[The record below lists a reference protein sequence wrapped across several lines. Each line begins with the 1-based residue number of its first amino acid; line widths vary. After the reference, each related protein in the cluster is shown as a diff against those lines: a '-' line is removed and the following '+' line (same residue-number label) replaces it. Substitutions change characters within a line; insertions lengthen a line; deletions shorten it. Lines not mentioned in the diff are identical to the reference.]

1 MDGRSEDESVSNSS
15 GESSNSDDESGSG
28 SGSGSGSS
36 SSSSSSSSSQ
46 SGSSDSGSG
55 SDSGSQSDSDSEKS
69 KKAEPAKIDGAE
81 FWKSNPSI
89 LAVQRSAMLRK
100 QQLQQQQQQQQQQQH
115 QQQQQSSSNSS
126 DEDSSSS
133 DDSDDDS
140 SREKSKGS
148 GSGSDS
154 DSGSGSD
161 SGSNSGSDSSGE
173 EQEENSDASASDYEP
188 SHKVKSRKPPTK
200 ANARNGKKS
209 KAQRKKPPTGSSS
222 DEDDFDKK
230 ALAGP
235 RRQATVNV
243 SYKEDDELKTDSD
256 DLVEVTGE
264 DVPQPE
270 EDEFETLER
279 VMDTR
284 VGRKG
289 ATGATTTVYAVEADG
304 DPNGT
309 FNPHKEAGDVQYL
322 IKWKGWSHI
331 HNTWETEDTLKLQ
344 NVKGMKKL
352 DNFKKKKSE
361 ERKWLKAASPEDVEY
376 FNCQQELMDDLHSQ
390 YQLVERIIGHSNQK
404 SAAGYPDYLCKW
416 QGLPYSECSWEDG
429 ALIGRKFQKC
439 IDDYMCRNHS
449 KTIPYRDCKVLKQ
462 RPRFMPMKKQPSYI
476 TEGLELRDYQLDG
489 LNWMAHSW
497 CKGNSCILADEMG
510 LGKTIQTI
518 SFLNYMFHE
527 HQLYGPFLLVVPL
540 STLTSWQREI
550 QLWAPQMNVVV
561 YLGDINSRNMIRTHE
576 WMHVQ
581 NKRLKLNILLTT
593 YEILLKDKSF
603 LGNVSWAFIGVD
615 EAHRLKNDD
624 SLLYK
629 TMIEFRSNHRLL
641 ITGTPLQNSLKELW
655 SLLHFIMPEKFHSWE
670 LFEDEHGM
678 GRDSGYASLHKELEP
693 FLLRRVKKDVEKS
706 LPAKVEQI
714 LRVEMSAIQK
724 QYYKW
729 ILTRNYKALS
739 KGTKGS
745 TSGFLNIMMELKKCC
760 NHCYLIKPPE
770 DNEFYNRQEALQHLI
785 RSSGKLVLLDKLLV
799 RLKERGHR
807 VLIFSQMVR
816 MLDILAEYLKSR
828 QFLFQRLDGSIKG
841 EMRRQALDHFNAE
854 GSEDFCFLLST
865 RAGGLGINLASAD
878 TVVIFDSDWNPQNDL
893 QAQARAHRIGQKRQ
907 VNIYRLVTKG
917 SVEEEIIER
926 AKKKMVLDHL
936 VIQRMDTTGK
946 TVLHTGAAPSS
957 STPFNKEELSAILK
971 FGAEELFKEPEGEE
985 QEPQDMD
992 IEEILK
998 RAETRENDPGQS
1010 SIGEEL
1016 LSQFKVAN
1024 FSMMEEEE
1032 MDMDPERGHRNWDDI
1047 IPEEQRRRL
1056 EEEERQKEL
1065 EEIYLLPR
1073 MRNCAK
1079 QISFNGNEG
1088 RRSRNRRYSG
1098 SDSDSVSDRKRP
1110 KKRGRPRTIPREN
1123 IKGFTDAEI
1132 RRFIKS
1138 YKKFGGPLER
1148 LDAIARDAELVDKS
1162 EHDLRR
1168 LAETVHNGCVRTLR
1182 ENPCGPEKT
1191 SGGRRGKVK
1200 GPTFRISGVQV
1211 NAKLVISHEEELAP
1225 LHKAIPADP
1234 EERKRYKLPCH
1245 SKAAHF
1251 DIEWGKEDDAS
1262 LLIGIY
1268 EYGYGSWE
1276 MIKMDPDLNLTH
1288 KLLPDDPDK
1297 KPQAK
1302 QLQTRADYL
1311 IKLLSKDLA
1320 KKEAQRQA
1328 GTANSRKRKPRG
1340 KKNKNVKPAKVDE
1353 AVNSMSSAPPSDK
1366 SSEEEEDKEEE
1377 REVAPVKPPTRRGR
1391 AEPVVVKQ
1399 EEEEE
1404 EDSEP
1409 EPLTPKEPEEK
1420 EKEKDREVKKE
1431 IKKEK
1436 KEDGR
1441 DGKEKRE
1448 PKEKKEAKPPEPVT
1462 RVEEPPVEKMV
1473 EIKAEVR
1480 EKGGKKAD
1488 TPVHIASGGENVP
1501 ISEESEELDQKT
1513 FSVCKERMRPVK
1525 AALKQLDRPEKG
1537 LSEREQLEH
1546 TRQCLIKIG
1555 DHITECLKEYTNPD
1569 QIKQWRKNLWIF
1581 VSKFTEFDAR
1591 KLHKLYKHA
1600 IKKRQEN
1607 AQAAD
1612 QNTSTVNTQSF
1623 KHSDIERLKD
1633 NSHQDDSSRDSYS
1646 SDRHHSSSTRY
1657 HSGSEQ
1663 SKEPRHGSESYRK
1676 GSDTRKRPYS
1686 SFSNGKDLRDRDR
1699 DRERDR
1705 DRDQYRSERQD
1716 SRYYSDSKHRKLDD
1730 HRSSRDH
1737 RAESSSKDRHSD
1749 HRHSDHRSDRHSG
1762 SDYSSHHKS
1771 SRDYRYHS
1779 DWQSDHRASGSGP
1792 RSPRDQRS
1800 PYESRSPMGHRS
1812 PFEYSSDHKSTP
1824 EQIWSSRKT

>member
-1 MDGRSEDESVSNSS
+1 MFCFENLIHLVITNVFICN
-15 GESSNSDDESGSG
+15 SNSDDESGSG
-28 SGSGSGSS
+28 SGSASGSGSGS

-55 SDSGSQSDSDSEKS
+55 SDSGSQSDSDTEKS
-69 KKAEPAKIDGAE
+69 KEKIEPPNKSNIDGAE
-81 FWKSNPSI
+81 VKIKMNFRNGKKSNT
-89 LAVQRSAMLRK
+89 QRKKAQK
-100 QQLQQQQQQQQQQQH
+100 
-115 QQQQQSSSNSS
+115 
-126 DEDSSSS
+126 SSSS
-133 DDSDDDS
+133 DD
-140 SREKSKGS
+140 
-148 GSGSDS
+148 
-154 DSGSGSD
+154 
-161 SGSNSGSDSSGE
+161 
-173 EQEENSDASASDYEP
+173 
-188 SHKVKSRKPPTK
+188 
-200 ANARNGKKS
+200 
-209 KAQRKKPPTGSSS
+209 
-222 DEDDFDKK
+222 EDDNFKK
-230 ALAGP
+230 ITSGGP
-235 RRQATVNV
+235 RRQATVNI
-243 SYKEDDELKTDSD
+243 SYKEDEELKTDSD
-256 DLVEVTGE
+256 DLVEVMGE

-279 VMDTR
+279 VMDSR
-284 VGRKG
+284 IGRKK
-289 ATGATTTVYAVEADG
+289 ATGSSTTVYAIEADG
-304 DPNGT
+304 DPDAN
-309 FNPHKEAGDVQYL
+309 FDPNKEAGDIQYL
-322 IKWKGWSHI
+322 IKWKNWAHI
-331 HNTWETEDTLKLQ
+331 HNTWETEETLKLQ

-352 DNFKKKKSE
+352 DNFKKKEQEKK
-361 ERKWLKAASPEDVEY
+361 KWLKAASPEDIEY
-376 FNCQQELMDDLHSQ
+376 FNCQEELMDDLRSQ

-429 ALIGRKFQKC
+429 CLIAKKFQKC
-439 IDDYMCRNHS
+439 IDDYMSRNQS
-449 KTIPYRDCKVLKQ
+449 KTIPFRDCKVLKQ
-462 RPRFMPMKKQPSYI
+462 RPRFMPMKKQPAYI
-476 TEGLELRDYQLDG
+476 GGDGLELRDYQLDS

-497 CKGNSCILADEMG
+497 CKSNSCILADEMG

-518 SFLNYMFHE
+518 CFLNYLFNE

-550 QLWAPQMNVVV
+550 HLWAPQMNVVV
-561 YLGDINSRNMIRTHE
+561 YLGDISSRNMIRTHE
-576 WMHVQ
+576 WMHSHS
-581 NKRLKLNILLTT
+581 KRLKFNILLTT

-603 LGNVSWAFIGVD
+603 LGSVNWAFIGVD

-629 TMIEFRSNHRLL
+629 TMIDFKSNHRLL

-670 LFEDEHGM
+670 LFEDEHGK
-678 GRDSGYASLHKELEP
+678 GRDSGYTSLHKELEP

-770 DNEFYNRQEALQHLI
+770 DNEFLNRAEALQHLI

-816 MLDILAEYLKSR
+816 MLDILAEYLRSR

-841 EMRRQALDHFNAE
+841 EMRKQALDHFNAE

-917 SVEEEIIER
+917 SVEEDIIER

-946 TVLHTGAAPSS
+946 TVLHTGSAPSS
-957 STPFNKEELSAILK
+957 SAPFNKEELSAILK
-971 FGAEELFKEPEGEE
+971 FGAEELFKEQEGEE
-985 QEPQDMD
+985 QEPQEMD
-992 IEEILK
+992 IDEILK
-998 RAETRENDPGQS
+998 RAETRENDPGPS
-1010 SIGEEL
+1010 TVGEEL

-1024 FSMMEEEE
+1024 FSMMEDEEI
-1032 MDMDPERGHRNWDDI
+1032 DIDSERSQRSWDDI
-1047 IPEEQRRRL
+1047 IPEEQRRRM

-1065 EEIYLLPR
+1065 EEIYMLPR

-1079 QISFNGNEG
+1079 QIYQNANEG
-1088 RRSRNRRYSG
+1088 RQSRNRRYSG
-1098 SDSDSVSDRKRP
+1098 SDSDSTSDRKRP

-1123 IKGFTDAEI
+1123 IKGFSDAEI
-1132 RRFIKS
+1132 RRFVKS

-1162 EHDLRR
+1162 EHDLKR
-1168 LAETVHNGCVRTLR
+1168 LAETVHNGCLRTLR
-1182 ENPCGPEKT
+1182 ENPCGPEKN

-1234 EERKRYKLPCH
+1234 EERKKISLHAY
-1245 SKAAHF
+1245 F
-1251 DIEWGKEDDAS
+1251 DFLVVCNFHWGYFTVSIVEQ
-1262 LLIGIY
+1262 
-1268 EYGYGSWE
+1268 
-1276 MIKMDPDLNLTH
+1276 
-1288 KLLPDDPDK
+1288 LLPDDPDK

-1320 KKEAQRQA
+1320 KKEAQKQA
-1328 GTANSRKRKPRG
+1328 GNASSRKRKPRS
-1340 KKNKNVKPAKVDE
+1340 KKSKTQKSTKTDEIVKSP
-1353 AVNSMSSAPPSDK
+1353 SSDLPSDK
-1366 SSEEEEDKEEE
+1366 RSDDEDEMEN
-1377 REVAPVKPPTRRGR
+1377 
-1391 AEPVVVKQ
+1391 
-1399 EEEEE
+1399 
-1404 EDSEP
+1404 
-1409 EPLTPKEPEEK
+1409 
-1420 EKEKDREVKKE
+1420 
-1431 IKKEK
+1431 
-1436 KEDGR
+1436 
-1441 DGKEKRE
+1441 
-1448 PKEKKEAKPPEPVT
+1448 EAKN
-1462 RVEEPPVEKMV
+1462 
-1473 EIKAEVR
+1473 EVR
-1480 EKGGKKAD
+1480 ERTKKTYD
-1488 TPVHIASGGENVP
+1488 TPVHITASGENVQAA
-1501 ISEESEELDQKT
+1501 EDSEELDQRT

-1555 DHITECLKEYTNPD
+1555 DHITECLKEYSNPD
-1569 QIKQWRKNLWIF
+1569 LIKQWRKNLWIF

-1600 IKKRQEN
+1600 VKKRQEN
-1607 AQAAD
+1607 AQVCKST
-1612 QNTSTVNTQSF
+1612 QNTRSINT
-1623 KHSDIERLKD
+1623 HGYRHADIERLKD
-1633 NSHQDDSSRDSYS
+1633 SSHQDESSRDSYS
-1646 SDRHHSSSTRY
+1646 SDRHQPSGRHFESSTSKERHSSDSHRKSTA
-1657 HSGSEQ
+1657 G
-1663 SKEPRHGSESYRK
+1663 ES
-1676 GSDTRKRPYS
+1676 RKRPYS
-1686 SFSNGKDLRDRDR
+1686 SFSNGKDHRDHYRPDSRDRDK
-1699 DRERDR
+1699 
-1705 DRDQYRSERQD
+1705 QD
-1716 SRYYSDSKHRKLDD
+1716 RKLEEF
-1730 HRSSRDH
+1730 RSSRDH
-1737 RAESSSKDRHSD
+1737 RLDMKDH
-1749 HRHSDHRSDRHSG
+1749 HSDHRSS
-1762 SDYSSHHKS
+1762 
-1771 SRDYRYHS
+1771 YRYHS
-1779 DWQSDHRASGSGP
+1779 EWQTEQRGSASG
-1792 RSPRDQRS
+1792 QRS
-1800 PYESRSPMGHRS
+1800 PYDSRSPLGHRS
-1812 PFEYSSDHKSTP
+1812 PFDYSSDHKSTP

>member
-1 MDGRSEDESVSNSS
+1 
-15 GESSNSDDESGSG
+15 
-28 SGSGSGSS
+28 
-36 SSSSSSSSSQ
+36 
-46 SGSSDSGSG
+46 
-55 SDSGSQSDSDSEKS
+55 
-69 KKAEPAKIDGAE
+69 
-81 FWKSNPSI
+81 
-89 LAVQRSAMLRK
+89 MLRK
-100 QQLQQQQQQQQQQQH
+100 QQLQQQQL
-115 QQQQQSSSNSS
+115 QQQSSSNTGS
-126 DEDSSSS
+126 DEVLHALTAA
-133 DDSDDDS
+133 
-140 SREKSKGS
+140 
-148 GSGSDS
+148 
-154 DSGSGSD
+154 
-161 SGSNSGSDSSGE
+161 
-173 EQEENSDASASDYEP
+173 Q
-188 SHKVKSRKPPTK
+188 
-200 ANARNGKKS
+200 ANARNGRNNNAPK
-209 KAQRKKPPTGSSS
+209 KKPSRSSS
-222 DEDDFDKK
+222 DDEDDYKK

-243 SYKEDDELKTDSD
+243 SYKEDEELKTDSD
-256 DLVEVTGE
+256 DLVEVCGE
-264 DVPQPE
+264 DVPPPE

-279 VMDTR
+279 VMEMR
-284 VGRKG
+284 IGRKG
-289 ATGATTTVYAVEADG
+289 ATGAVTTVYAVEADG
-304 DPNGT
+304 DPNTNFDPNRQPG
-309 FNPHKEAGDVQYL
+309 EVQYL
-322 IKWKGWSHI
+322 MKWKNWSHI
-331 HNTWETEDTLKLQ
+331 HNTWETEETLKQQ
-344 NVKGMKKL
+344 NVK
-352 DNFKKKKSE
+352 
-361 ERKWLKAASPEDVEY
+361 
-376 FNCQQELMDDLHSQ
+376 
-390 YQLVERIIGHSNQK
+390 GHSNQK

-416 QGLPYSECSWEDG
+416 QGLPYFECSWEDG
-429 ALIGRKFQKC
+429 ALIARKFQKC
-439 IDDYMCRNHS
+439 IDEYMSRNQC
-449 KTIPYRDCKVLKQ
+449 KTIPSRECKVLKQ
-462 RPRFMPMKKQPSYI
+462 RPRFVPMKKQPPYI
-476 TEGLELRDYQLDG
+476 GADGLELRDYQLEG

-497 CKGNSCILADEMG
+497 CKYVQRNVYFSRAESSL
-510 LGKTIQTI
+510 
-518 SFLNYMFHE
+518 
-527 HQLYGPFLLVVPL
+527 LYFLL
-540 STLTSWQREI
+540 Q
-550 QLWAPQMNVVV
+550 
-561 YLGDINSRNMIRTHE
+561 
-576 WMHVQ
+576 
-581 NKRLKLNILLTT
+581 
-593 YEILLKDKSF
+593 SF

-629 TMIEFRSNHRLL
+629 TMIEFKSNHRLL

-655 SLLHFIMPEKFHSWE
+655 SLLHFIMPIKFHSWE
-670 LFEDEHGM
+670 LFEEEHGK
-678 GRDSGYASLHKELEP
+678 GRDSGYTSLHKELEP

-714 LRVEMSAIQK
+714 LRVEMSAVQK

-745 TSGFLNIMMELKKCC
+745 KSGFLNVMMELKKCC
-760 NHCYLIKPPE
+760 NHCYLIKSPE
-770 DNEFYNRQEALQHLI
+770 DEFYNRQEGLQHLI
-785 RSSGKLVLLDKLLV
+785 RSSGKLILLDKLLV

-816 MLDILAEYLKSR
+816 MLDILAEYLKYR

-841 EMRRQALDHFNAE
+841 EMRKQALDHFNAE

-893 QAQARAHRIGQKRQ
+893 QAQARAHRIGQKKQ

-957 STPFNKEELSAILK
+957 STPFNKEELSSILK

-985 QEPQDMD
+985 QEPQ
-992 IEEILK
+992 
-998 RAETRENDPGQS
+998 
-1010 SIGEEL
+1010 
-1016 LSQFKVAN
+1016 
-1024 FSMMEEEE
+1024 
-1032 MDMDPERGHRNWDDI
+1032 
-1047 IPEEQRRRL
+1047 
-1056 EEEERQKEL
+1056 EEERQKEL
-1065 EEIYLLPR
+1065 AEIYLLPR
-1073 MRNCAK
+1073 MRKCAK
-1079 QISFNGNEG
+1079 QNNFNGNEG

-1168 LAETVHNGCVRTLR
+1168 LAETVHNGCLKTLR
-1182 ENPCGPEKT
+1182 ENPCGPERR
-1191 SGGRRGKVK
+1191 GRRGKVK

-1234 EERKRYKLPCH
+1234 EERKRYIIPCH

-1251 DIEWGKEDDAS
+1251 DIEWGKEDDSS

-1320 KKEAQRQA
+1320 KKEAQKQA
-1328 GTANSRKRKPRG
+1328 GT
-1340 KKNKNVKPAKVDE
+1340 NKVPLITCAKVFFFVFFQE
-1353 AVNSMSSAPPSDK
+1353 TP
-1366 SSEEEEDKEEE
+1366 
-1377 REVAPVKPPTRRGR
+1377 PVKPPNRRACVSER
-1391 AEPVVVKQ
+1391 SVK
-1399 EEEEE
+1399 EE
-1404 EDSEP
+1404 EDEDEDEESDEDEP
-1409 EPLTPKEPEEK
+1409 EDKEPEEK
-1420 EKEKDREVKKE
+1420 DIMEKVVKKE
-1431 IKKEK
+1431 IKKEM
-1436 KEDGR
+1436 KEEGLDS
-1441 DGKEKRE
+1441 KEWE
-1448 PKEKKEAKPPEPVT
+1448 PKEKEMKPEPEEETPAEKVT
-1462 RVEEPPVEKMV
+1462 MLIITQLAVEV
-1473 EIKAEVR
+1473 
-1480 EKGGKKAD
+1480 KAD
-1488 TPVHIASGGENVP
+1488 TPVHTPSGGEALP
-1501 ISEESEELDQKT
+1501 LSEESEELDQKT

-1555 DHITECLKEYTNPD
+1555 DHITECLREYTNPE

-1607 AQAAD
+1607 AQ
-1612 QNTSTVNTQSF
+1612 NTSTVNTQSF
-1623 KHSDIERLKD
+1623 KHADVERIKE
-1633 NSHQDDSSRDSYS
+1633 SQQDDSSRDSYS
-1646 SDRHHSSSTRY
+1646 SDRHHSSRY
-1657 HSGSEQ
+1657 HEH
-1663 SKEPRHGSESYRK
+1663 SKDRHAGDSYRK
-1676 GSDTRKRPYS
+1676 SSDARKRPYS
-1686 SFSNGKDLRDRDR
+1686 SFSNGKDHRE
-1699 DRERDR
+1699 RERD
-1705 DRDQYRSERQD
+1705 Q
-1716 SRYYSDSKHRKLDD
+1716 YYSDSKHRRLDE
-1730 HRSSRDH
+1730 HRSSREH
-1737 RAESSSKDRHSD
+1737 RSESNSKDRTHSE
-1749 HRHSDHRSDRHSG
+1749 HRFHSEHRSA
-1762 SDYSSHHKS
+1762 SDYTHHKS

-1779 DWQSDHRASGSGP
+1779 DWQMEHRP

-1800 PYESRSPMGHRS
+1800 PYDSRSPLGHRS
-1812 PFEYSSDHKSTP
+1812 PFEYSSDHRSTP
-1824 EQIWSSRKT
+1824 EQSGRKT